1 MFLYGIIWVCPL
13 CVCIFSA
20 WGLRPAMWRVCFWL
34 VWSVSW
40 KSRWLFAVFLFRTE
54 PRLRRTGRTDQSTS
68 EYIFCII
75 IVVYASWHTQ
85 LRLQRVLPHAVPS
98 HRCTWLTPP
107 LFHSCHWSV
116 SQTCRVLYLECTV
129 RAVKCCSTPVSSTP
143 AGWQARSTGGS
154 PLSLKETR
162 YYYSNWCLILSRC
175 FHCTF
180 SPIG

>member
-1 MFLYGIIWVCPL
+1 MVVC
-13 CVCIFSA
+13 
-20 WGLRPAMWRVCFWL
+20 
-34 VWSVSW
+34 SVSVQDW
-40 KSRWLFAVFLFRTE
+40 AKTARNREDWPEYQWVHLLHNHCS
-54 PRLRRTGRTDQSTS
+54 LRIMT
-68 EYIFCII
+68 
-75 IVVYASWHTQ
+75 VYASWHTQ

-162 YYYSNWCLILSRC
+162 YYYPNWCLILSRC